1 MKKKIKNIISKT
13 DNFFYKFFGSD
24 KSVKSLQNIHEAEK
38 IFSCLRQTGKENNVR
53 FVGGCVRK
61 ALCGHEIDDLDLAT
75 SLEPTESK
83 RRLAKED
90 IKVIDS
96 GISHGTI
103 TAILNNK
110 KFEITTL
117 RKDISTDGR
126 HAVVE
131 FTNERTED
139 ALRRDFTINS
149 IYADKEGNLFDPNDG
164 VKDLENGKIE
174 FIGDPEKR
182 VKEDYLRIL
191 RYVRFFL
198 NYSKQKHKL
207 NVKKIIK
214 QNISGIVKLS
224 KERLIDELKKLVMS
238 NGFINIGNDEF
249 CKEIVLLIFPQV
261 KNIDIFKKL
270 NKNYKSEILKKDFIF
285 LLSLLIIDETD
296 STEFFL
302 YKFNLSNEA
311 KKRINFLKEIYDKS
325 NDKNTFSKNNLQK
338 IFYFQGKSYLL
349 DVIDFQLFRSNK
361 KNNKLIELKKHFE
374 KLEKPL
380 FPIKAKII
388 MEKYN
393 LKEGQELG
401 QKLKYLE
408 NLWVENSFNISEKEV
423 ENTFLS

>member
-1 MKKKIKNIISKT
+1 MKNILT
-13 DNFFYKFFGSD
+13 T
-24 KSVKSLQNIHEAEK
+24 
-38 IFSCLRQTGKENNVR
+38 IFSSKSDLSSKEIYFLEITKTTRISDLFKVISNYNVLSEIR
-53 FVGGCVRK
+53 YVGGCVRK
-61 ALCGHEIDDLDLAT
+61 IINNEKFDDIDLAT
-75 SLEPTESK
+75 NLKPEQV
-83 RRLAKED
+83 KECL
-90 IKVIDS
+90 KNNNIDFFET
-96 GISHGTI
+96 GIEHGTI
-103 TAILNNK
+103 TAHIGEKN
-110 KFEITTL
+110 FEITSL
-117 RKDISTDGR
+117 RKDVSTDGR
-126 HAVVE
+126 RAVVE
-131 FTNERTED
+131 FTNEWAED

-164 VKDLENGKIE
+164 VKDLKNGKIK

-198 NYSKQKHKL
+198 NYSKQEHQL
-207 NVKKIIK
+207 IVKKIIK

-224 KERLIDELKKLVMS
+224 KERLIDELKKLVIS
-238 NGFINIGNDEF
+238 NGFINIGDDEF

-285 LLSLLIIDETD
+285 LLSLLIIDETNN
-296 STEFFL
+296 SEFFL
-302 YKFNLSNEA
+302 YKFNMSNES

-325 NDKNTFSKNNLQK
+325 NDKDIFSKNNLQK

-361 KNNKLIELKKHFE
+361 KSNKLIELKKHFE
-374 KLEKPL
+374 KLEKPM

-393 LKEGQELG
+393 LKEGKELG

-408 NLWVENSFNISEKEV
+408 NLWLENSFNISEKEV

>member
-1 MKKKIKNIISKT
+1 MKNILT
-13 DNFFYKFFGSD
+13 
-24 KSVKSLQNIHEAEK
+24 K
-38 IFSCLRQTGKENNVR
+38 IFSSKNELSSKEISFLEITKTTKVSELFNVISNYNDSSEIR
-53 FVGGCVRK
+53 YVGGCVRK
-61 ALCGHEIDDLDLAT
+61 ILNNEKFDDIDLAT
-75 SLEPTESK
+75 NLKPEEV
-83 RRLAKED
+83 KECL
-90 IKVIDS
+90 KNNNIDFFET
-96 GISHGTI
+96 GIEHGTI
-103 TAILNNK
+103 TARIEK
-110 KFEITTL
+110 KNFEITSL

-131 FTNERTED
+131 FTNEWFED
-139 ALRRDFTINS
+139 AMRRDFTINS

-198 NYSKQKHKL
+198 NYSKQEHDL
-207 NVKKIIK
+207 NVIKIIK
-214 QNISGIVKLS
+214 QNINGIVELS
-224 KERLIDELKKLVMS
+224 KERLIDELKKLIIS
-238 NGFINIGNDEF
+238 NRFIDISDDKF
-249 CKEIVLLIFPQV
+249 CKEILSLIFPQV

-270 NKNYKSEILKKDFIF
+270 NKNYKNEILKKDFIF

-296 STEFFL
+296 NSEFFL
-302 YKFNLSNEA
+302 YKYNMSNED
-311 KKRINFLKEIYDKS
+311 KKRINFLKNIYDKS

-338 IFYFQGKSYLL
+338 IFYFQGKSYLF

-374 KLEKPL
+374 KLEKPH

-393 LKEGQELG
+393 LKEGKELG

>member
-1 MKKKIKNIISKT
+1 MKNILTKIFSSKNDLSSKEVSFLEISKT
-13 DNFFYKFFGSD
+13 TKVSD
-24 KSVKSLQNIHEAEK
+24 LFRVISNYNDLSEI
-38 IFSCLRQTGKENNVR
+38 RY
-53 FVGGCVRK
+53 VGGCVRK
-61 ALCGHEIDDLDLAT
+61 ILNNEKFDDIDLAT
-75 SLEPTESK
+75 NLKPDEV
-83 RRLAKED
+83 KECL
-90 IKVIDS
+90 KNNNIDFFET
-96 GISHGTI
+96 GIDHGTI
-103 TAILNNK
+103 TARIGEKN
-110 KFEITTL
+110 FEITSL
-117 RKDISTDGR
+117 RKDVSTDGR
-126 HAVVE
+126 RAVVE
-131 FTNERTED
+131 FTNEWTED
-139 ALRRDFTINS
+139 SLRRDFTINS

-182 VKEDYLRIL
+182 VREDYLRIL

-198 NYSKQKHKL
+198 NYSKQEHKL
-207 NVKKIIK
+207 NVRKIIK
-214 QNISGIVKLS
+214 QNINGITKLS

-270 NKNYKSEILKKDFIF
+270 NKNYRNEIIKKDFIF
-285 LLSLLIIDETD
+285 LLSLMIIDETD

-302 YKFNLSNEA
+302 YKFNVSNEA

-325 NDKNTFSKNNLQK
+325 NDKNTFSKNNLQR

-361 KNNKLIELKKHFE
+361 KNNKLIALKKHFE

-393 LKEGQELG
+393 LKESKELG

>member
-1 MKKKIKNIISKT
+1 MKNILTKIFSSKNDLSSKEVSFLEISKT
-13 DNFFYKFFGSD
+13 TKVSD
-24 KSVKSLQNIHEAEK
+24 LFRVISNYNDLSEI
-38 IFSCLRQTGKENNVR
+38 RY
-53 FVGGCVRK
+53 VGGCVRK
-61 ALCGHEIDDLDLAT
+61 ILNNEKFDDIDLAT
-75 SLEPTESK
+75 NLKPDEV
-83 RRLAKED
+83 KECL
-90 IKVIDS
+90 KNNNIDFFET
-96 GISHGTI
+96 GIDHGTI
-103 TAILNNK
+103 TARIGEKN
-110 KFEITTL
+110 FEITSL
-117 RKDISTDGR
+117 RKDVSTDGR
-126 HAVVE
+126 RAVVE
-131 FTNERTED
+131 FTNEWTED
-139 ALRRDFTINS
+139 SLRRDFTINS

-198 NYSKQKHKL
+198 NYSKQEHKL
-207 NVKKIIK
+207 NVRKIIK
-214 QNISGIVKLS
+214 QNINGITKLS

-302 YKFNLSNEA
+302 YKFNVSNEA

-325 NDKNTFSKNNLQK
+325 NDKNTFSKNNLQR

-361 KNNKLIELKKHFE
+361 KNNKLIALKKHFE

-393 LKEGQELG
+393 LKESKELG

>member
-1 MKKKIKNIISKT
+1 MKNILT
-13 DNFFYKFFGSD
+13 T
-24 KSVKSLQNIHEAEK
+24 
-38 IFSCLRQTGKENNVR
+38 IFSSKSDLSSKEISFLEITKTTRISDLFKVISNYNVLSEIR
-53 FVGGCVRK
+53 YVGGCVRK
-61 ALCGHEIDDLDLAT
+61 IINNEKFDDIDLAT
-75 SLEPTESK
+75 NLKPEQV
-83 RRLAKED
+83 KECL
-90 IKVIDS
+90 KNNNIDFFET
-96 GISHGTI
+96 GIEHGTI
-103 TAILNNK
+103 TAHIGEKN
-110 KFEITTL
+110 FEITSL
-117 RKDISTDGR
+117 RKDVSTDGR
-126 HAVVE
+126 RAVVE
-131 FTNERTED
+131 FTNEWAED

-164 VKDLENGKIE
+164 VKDLKNGKIK

-198 NYSKQKHKL
+198 NYSKQEHQL
-207 NVKKIIK
+207 IVKKIIK

-224 KERLIDELKKLVMS
+224 KERLIDELKKLVIS
-238 NGFINIGNDEF
+238 NGFINIGDDEF

-270 NKNYKSEILKKDFIF
+270 NKNYISEILKKDFIF
-285 LLSLLIIDETD
+285 LLSLLIIDETNN
-296 STEFFL
+296 SEFFL
-302 YKFNLSNEA
+302 YKFNMSNES

-325 NDKNTFSKNNLQK
+325 NDNDIFSKNNLQK

-361 KNNKLIELKKHFE
+361 KSNKLIELKKHFE
-374 KLEKPL
+374 KLEKPM

-393 LKEGQELG
+393 LKEGKELG

-408 NLWVENSFNISEKEV
+408 NLWLENSFNISEKEV

>member
-1 MKKKIKNIISKT
+1 MKNILTKIFSSKNDLSSKEVSFLEISKT
-13 DNFFYKFFGSD
+13 TKVSD
-24 KSVKSLQNIHEAEK
+24 LFRVISNYNDLSEI
-38 IFSCLRQTGKENNVR
+38 RY
-53 FVGGCVRK
+53 VGGCVRK
-61 ALCGHEIDDLDLAT
+61 ILNNEKFDDIDLAT
-75 SLEPTESK
+75 NLKPDEV
-83 RRLAKED
+83 KECL
-90 IKVIDS
+90 KNNNIDFFET
-96 GISHGTI
+96 GIDHGTI
-103 TAILNNK
+103 TARIGEKN
-110 KFEITTL
+110 FEITSL
-117 RKDISTDGR
+117 RKDVSTDGR
-126 HAVVE
+126 RAVVE
-131 FTNERTED
+131 FTNEWTED
-139 ALRRDFTINS
+139 SLRRDFTINS

-198 NYSKQKHKL
+198 NYSKQEHKL
-207 NVKKIIK
+207 NVRKIIK
-214 QNISGIVKLS
+214 QNINGITKLS

-270 NKNYKSEILKKDFIF
+270 NKNYRSEIIKKDFIF
-285 LLSLLIIDETD
+285 LLSLMIIDETD

-302 YKFNLSNEA
+302 YKFNVSNEA
-311 KKRINFLKEIYDKS
+311 KKRINFLKEMYDKS
-325 NDKNTFSKNNLQK
+325 NDKNTFSKNNLQR

-361 KNNKLIELKKHFE
+361 KNNKLIALKKHFE

-393 LKEGQELG
+393 LKESKELG

>member
-1 MKKKIKNIISKT
+1 MKNILT
-13 DNFFYKFFGSD
+13 T
-24 KSVKSLQNIHEAEK
+24 
-38 IFSCLRQTGKENNVR
+38 IFSSKSDLSSKEIYFLEITKTTRISDLFKVISNYNVLSEIR
-53 FVGGCVRK
+53 YVGGCVRK
-61 ALCGHEIDDLDLAT
+61 IINNEKFDDIDLAT
-75 SLEPTESK
+75 NLKPEQV
-83 RRLAKED
+83 KECL
-90 IKVIDS
+90 KNNNIDFFET
-96 GISHGTI
+96 GIEHGTI
-103 TAILNNK
+103 TAHIGEKN
-110 KFEITTL
+110 FEITSL
-117 RKDISTDGR
+117 RKDVSTDGR
-126 HAVVE
+126 RAVVE
-131 FTNERTED
+131 FTNEWAED

-164 VKDLENGKIE
+164 VKDLKNGKIK

-198 NYSKQKHKL
+198 NYSKQEHQL
-207 NVKKIIK
+207 FVKKIIK

-224 KERLIDELKKLVMS
+224 KERLIDELKKLVIS
-238 NGFINIGNDEF
+238 NGFINIGDDEF

-296 STEFFL
+296 NSEFFL
-302 YKFNLSNEA
+302 YKFNMSNES

-325 NDKNTFSKNNLQK
+325 NDKDIFSKKNLQK

-361 KNNKLIELKKHFE
+361 KSNKLIELKKHFE
-374 KLEKPL
+374 KLEKPM

-393 LKEGQELG
+393 LKEGKELG

-408 NLWVENSFNISEKEV
+408 NLWLENSFNISEKEV

>member
-1 MKKKIKNIISKT
+1 MKNILT
-13 DNFFYKFFGSD
+13 
-24 KSVKSLQNIHEAEK
+24 K
-38 IFSCLRQTGKENNVR
+38 IFSSKNELSSKEISFLEITKTTKVSELFKVISNYNDSSEIR
-53 FVGGCVRK
+53 YVGGCVRK
-61 ALCGHEIDDLDLAT
+61 ILNNEKFDDIDLAT
-75 SLEPTESK
+75 NLKPEEV
-83 RRLAKED
+83 KECL
-90 IKVIDS
+90 KNNNIDFFET
-96 GISHGTI
+96 GIEHGTI
-103 TAILNNK
+103 TARIEK
-110 KFEITTL
+110 KNFEITSL

-131 FTNERTED
+131 FTNEWFED
-139 ALRRDFTINS
+139 AMRRDFTINS

-198 NYSKQKHKL
+198 NYSKQEHDL
-207 NVKKIIK
+207 NVIKIIK
-214 QNISGIVKLS
+214 QNINGIVELS
-224 KERLIDELKKLVMS
+224 KERLIDELKKLIIS
-238 NGFINIGNDEF
+238 NRFIDISDDKF
-249 CKEIVLLIFPQV
+249 CKEILSLIFPQV

-270 NKNYKSEILKKDFIF
+270 NKNYKNEILKKDFIF

-296 STEFFL
+296 NSEFFL
-302 YKFNLSNEA
+302 YKYNMSNED
-311 KKRINFLKEIYDKS
+311 KKRINFLKNIYDKS

-338 IFYFQGKSYLL
+338 IFYFQGKSYLF

-374 KLEKPL
+374 KLEKPH

-393 LKEGQELG
+393 LKEGKELG

>member
-1 MKKKIKNIISKT
+1 MKNILT
-13 DNFFYKFFGSD
+13 
-24 KSVKSLQNIHEAEK
+24 K
-38 IFSCLRQTGKENNVR
+38 IFSSKNDLSSKEVSFLEIVKTTKVSDLFKAISNYNDLSEIR
-53 FVGGCVRK
+53 YVGGCVRK
-61 ALCGHEIDDLDLAT
+61 ILNNEKFDDIDLAT
-75 SLEPTESK
+75 NLKPDEV
-83 RRLAKED
+83 KECL
-90 IKVIDS
+90 KNNNIDFFET
-96 GISHGTI
+96 GIDHGTI
-103 TAILNNK
+103 TARIGEKN
-110 KFEITTL
+110 FEITSL
-117 RKDISTDGR
+117 RKDVSTDGR
-126 HAVVE
+126 RAVVE
-131 FTNERTED
+131 FTNEWTED

-198 NYSKQKHKL
+198 NYSKQEHKL

-214 QNISGIVKLS
+214 QNINGIVKLS

-270 NKNYKSEILKKDFIF
+270 NKNYRNEIIKKDFIF

-302 YKFNLSNEA
+302 YKFNVSNEA

-325 NDKNTFSKNNLQK
+325 NDKNTFSKNNLQR

-393 LKEGQELG
+393 LKEGKELG